1 LSGAIAVIDNF
12 YIAWKYIC
20 FNKAKTI
27 TLIACVTIIT
37 FLPVSLQLLLNESET
52 QLMSRAV
59 STPLIIGARGSSLDL
74 AMNTLYFGDET
85 PEPITMEASQRVAES
100 QLARPIPVY
109 IRFHAR
115 GYPIV
120 GTTLDYFDY
129 RKLKLSQGRQ
139 LATLGDCLLGETVA
153 RQTGLKPG
161 DSITSSPENL
171 FDLAGIYPL
180 KMKVAGI
187 LTKSHTSDD
196 KAIFV
201 DIKTAWII
209 QGLGHGHTDVTKTK
223 DTSVILKKS
232 KGNVIANAKLKT
244 YMEITNDNRNSFHFH
259 DDPDKLPISAV
270 IAIPHDSKSETILR
284 GRYLS
289 AHATQQI
296 IKPKE
301 TINGLLENI
310 FRIKNVLDAIIL
322 LVGTATILAIILIF
336 ALSLRLRQRE
346 IKTIFKLGSSR
357 MTITKLLAAEIL
369 LIIVISGVA
378 CSAFVYLMGY
388 YNNDLVRVLF
398 IR

>member
-1 LSGAIAVIDNF
+1 MIDNF

-20 FNKAKTI
+20 FNKIKTV
-27 TLIACVTIIT
+27 TLIACVTLIT
-37 FLPVSLQLLLNESET
+37 FLPVSLQLLLNESER
-52 QLMSRAV
+52 QLTSRAV

-74 AMNTLYFGDET
+74 AMNTLYFGDEV
-85 PEPITMEASQRVAES
+85 PELITMEASQRVVES
-100 QLARPIPVY
+100 ELAQPIPVY
-109 IRFHAR
+109 IRFRAR

-139 LATLGDCLLGETVA
+139 LTMLGDCILGAMAAKES
-153 RQTGLKPG
+153 GLKPG

-196 KAIFV
+196 RAIFV

-209 QGLGHGHTDVTKTK
+209 QGLGHGHKDLAKTD

-232 KGNVIANAKLKT
+232 KGNVIANAKLKN
-244 YMEITNDNRNSFHFH
+244 YMEITTDNLDSFHFH
-259 DDPDKLPISAV
+259 GDLSSLPLSAV
-270 IAIPHDSKSETILR
+270 IAIPHDNKSETILR

-289 AHATQQI
+289 PQAAQQI

-301 TINGLLENI
+301 TIDGLLENI

-322 LVGTATILAIILIF
+322 LVGTATILAIVLIF

-346 IKTIFKLGSSR
+346 IKTIFKLGCSR
-357 MTITKLLAAEIL
+357 MTITKLLAAEIF
-369 LIIVISGVA
+369 LIIAISGVA
-378 CSAFVYLMGY
+378 CSAIVYLVGY
-388 YNNDLVRVLF
+388 YNDDLVRILF